1 MELHSSDGRRR
12 ASSLMGPAW
21 AQAHLAGDLWLPLL
35 WLLLFPTCCSH
46 DPPGWRFTSSEIVIP
61 RKVSHRVRGAATQ
74 GQLSYKVRFSGQRH
88 VLHMRV
94 KKSLLPRHFPV
105 ITDNDQGAMQGDYPF
120 IPRDC
125 YYFSYLEGIPESMGT
140 LDTCYGGLRGMLQ
153 VDDFTYEIKPLEAS
167 SKFEHLISFLVSHD
181 ISAEHEKCTIE
192 GNDTNQA
199 YEEAMIAE
207 MPRAAPVYLWWPHRK
222 YLKVHYTVSHTLY
235 LMNTNHTRIVENIMI
250 LNNIVHT
257 IYMHNLLEV
266 HVRMLCIWNN
276 RDAFDITQSKFSG
289 IADAIAHFGYWKMYV
304 FRQYSHDTSIL
315 FTGNKVHD
323 TQYFAHQD
331 GICNPNWRS
340 SYVFLASY
348 HIFFGATISAHVLCH
363 ILSCPHDSAGCHCF

>member
-1 MELHSSDGRRR
+1 M
-12 ASSLMGPAW
+12 
-21 AQAHLAGDLWLPLL
+21 
-35 WLLLFPTCCSH
+35 
-46 DPPGWRFTSSEIVIP
+46 
-61 RKVSHRVRGAATQ
+61 
-74 GQLSYKVRFSGQRH
+74 
-88 VLHMRV
+88 
-94 KKSLLPRHFPV
+94 
-105 ITDNDQGAMQGDYPF
+105 
-120 IPRDC
+120 
-125 YYFSYLEGIPESMGT
+125 
-140 LDTCYGGLRGMLQ
+140 
-153 VDDFTYEIKPLEAS
+153 
-167 SKFEHLISFLVSHD
+167 SHD

-199 YEEAMIAE
+199 YKEAMIAE

-250 LNNIVHT
+250 LNDIVHT

-266 HVRMLCIWNN
+266 HVCMLCIWNN
-276 RDAFDITQSKFSG
+276 RDSFDITQSKFSG
-289 IADAIAHFGYWKMYV
+289 IVDAIAHFGYWKMYV

-331 GICNPNWRS
+331 GICNPNRRS

-348 HIFFGATISAHVLCH
+348 HIFFLI
-363 ILSCPHDSAGCHCF
+363 